1 MKTAQTRG
9 FRMETVL
16 SSMPKSLRGADGR
29 EHTSRAV
36 AKESGRESPWGYMR
50 GYTQGGVR
58 GGHADVRQVRVNA
71 VRYEGER
78 EEIVGRICRHVVVLI
93 VVAQARSVDG
103 SMGGYRCGRL
113 CVTWDVV
120 TARVTGWGRTAEWGR
135 GERLVYP
142 TGVGQRNVPE
152 GGRRTSR

>member
-16 SSMPKSLRGADGR
+16 SSMPKSLLSADGR
-29 EHTSRAV
+29 EHTSLESGRSQ
-36 AKESGRESPWGYMR
+36 ESGRESPWGYMR
-50 GYTQGGVR
+50 GYAQGGVR

-71 VRYEGER
+71 VRCEGER

-103 SMGGYRCGRL
+103 SMDGYRCGRL
-113 CVTWDVV
+113 CVT
-120 TARVTGWGRTAEWGR
+120 
-135 GERLVYP
+135 
-142 TGVGQRNVPE
+142 
-152 GGRRTSR
+152 